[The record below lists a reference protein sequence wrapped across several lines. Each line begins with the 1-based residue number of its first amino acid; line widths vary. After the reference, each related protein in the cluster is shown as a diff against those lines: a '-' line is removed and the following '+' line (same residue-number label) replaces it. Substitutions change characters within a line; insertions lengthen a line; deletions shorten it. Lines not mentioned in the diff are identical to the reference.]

1 MSSLYPVLKRL
12 LFKLDPETTH
22 DLSMLLLKTV
32 HRAGMTRLFG
42 GAWRA
47 PYRAMGIDFE
57 NRVGLAAGFDK
68 NGDFIDSLGSLGF
81 GFIEVGTVTPR
92 PQPGNDKPRLFRLP
106 RQRAVINRMG
116 FNNKGVDHLVSQLQ
130 KARFKGVVGVNIGKN
145 LATSIENAHEDYLHC
160 LRRVYASADYVTVN
174 VSSPNTPGLRSL
186 QRKEHL
192 AFFLDLIGEERG
204 RLAQRHGKFVPV
216 LVKVS
221 PDESESQLA
230 DFARVFN
237 DSGMD
242 GLIAVNTTL
251 CRKGVEDSVHAA
263 EAGGLSGA
271 PLKKRAEKVLRI
283 LKSYINKDATVIA
296 SGGILSTDDALAR
309 VRAGADLV
317 QVYTGLIY
325 AGPGLVKDISRR
337 LETG

>member
-1 MSSLYPVLKRL
+1 MLKRL
-12 LFKLDPETTH
+12 LFELDPETTH
-22 DLSMLLLKTV
+22 DLSMLFLKV
-32 HRAGMTRLFG
+32 AHRAGMTRLFG
-42 GAWRA
+42 KAWRA
-47 PYRAMGIDFE
+47 PCRAMGIDFE

-106 RQRAVINRMG
+106 QQRAVINRMG
-116 FNNKGVDHLVSQLQ
+116 FNNKGVDHLVSRLQ

-160 LRRVYASADYVTVN
+160 LRKVYASADYVTVN

-192 AFFLDLIGEERG
+192 AFFLDLIGEERV

-242 GLIAVNTTL
+242 GIIAVNTTL
-251 CRKGVEDSVHAA
+251 CRKDVEGSVHAG

-283 LKSYINKDATVIA
+283 LKSHINKDATVIA
-296 SGGILSTDDALAR
+296 SGGILNTDDALAR